1 MCWSNVRNLECPW
14 SVMVDKPVM
23 IGLTPTIVVDNRF
36 HVIVV
41 IAITPADNTDGG
53 VAATANIDI
62 PMSLD

>member
-1 MCWSNVRNLECPW
+1 
-14 SVMVDKPVM
+14 MVDKPVM